1 MSYIRRLIGRVWEL
15 LKGIKTGRK
24 AMMQLL
30 QVLLNTRQTILS
42 HGNDMNS
49 IKAVKVKRKLKLN
62 HRKQDKFNS
71 GIEVLRENK
80 FLFYVQNTPGNVL
93 NQAWDTLHNI
103 WHRSW
108 PKSTC
113 RNIVLIIDV
122 NMFFV
127 KRP

>member
-1 MSYIRRLIGRVWEL
+1 
-15 LKGIKTGRK
+15 
-24 AMMQLL
+24 MMQLL

-42 HGNDMNS
+42 HGNDMNL

-103 WHRSW
+103 
-108 PKSTC
+108 
-113 RNIVLIIDV
+113 
-122 NMFFV
+122 
-127 KRP
+127 